1 MSALSYFWGMANN
14 SFHIATLHRGR
25 YMLLLLAG
33 VCVVTV
39 IASRLPIPEIA
50 KILVV
55 LISLPLLLFSSIRW
69 SRNNSVWTITPE
81 QVSIQF
87 NDNQQE
93 SFSLQDIK
101 YLRNVPRSGGNLIMI
116 FFKKKEKTKRYW
128 RNKLFEKADD
138 LDALV
143 HALRQEGVEYY
154 YM

>member
-1 MSALSYFWGMANN
+1 MRCLSYFWGMSNN

-33 VCVVTV
+33 VCVVTA

-55 LISLPLLLFSSIRW
+55 LISLPLLIFGSTRW
-69 SRNNSVWTITPE
+69 SRNNSVWTIAQK

-87 NDNQQE
+87 KNHQHE
-93 SFSLQDIK
+93 SFSLKEIK
-101 YLRNVPRSGGNLIMI
+101 YMRNVPRSGGNLIMI
-116 FFKKKEKTKRYW
+116 FFNKKTTPKRYW

-138 LDALV
+138 LNALI

>member
-1 MSALSYFWGMANN
+1 MANN

-33 VCVVTV
+33 VCVVTAV
-39 IASRLPIPEIA
+39 ASRLPIPEIA

-55 LISLPLLLFSSIRW
+55 LVSLPLLIFGSIRW

-87 NDNQQE
+87 KDNRQE
-93 SFSLQDIK
+93 SFSPQDIK

-116 FFKKKEKTKRYW
+116 FFKKKETTKRYW

>member
-1 MSALSYFWGMANN
+1 
-14 SFHIATLHRGR
+14 
-25 YMLLLLAG
+25 MLLLLAG
-33 VCVVTV
+33 VCVVTAV
-39 IASRLPIPEIA
+39 ASRLPIPEIA

-55 LISLPLLLFSSIRW
+55 LVSLPLLIFGSIRW

>member
-1 MSALSYFWGMANN
+1 
-14 SFHIATLHRGR
+14 
-25 YMLLLLAG
+25 MLLLLAG
-33 VCVVTV
+33 VCVVT
-39 IASRLPIPEIA
+39 ILAARLPMPEIA

-55 LISLPLLLFSSIRW
+55 LLSVPLLIFFATKC
-69 SRNNSVWTITPE
+69 SRNNSVWTVIQG

-87 NDNQQE
+87 KNHKEE
-93 SFSLQDIK
+93 SFSVTDIK

-116 FFKKKEKTKRYW
+116 FFKEKKIPQRYW

-138 LDALV
+138 LHALV

>member
-1 MSALSYFWGMANN
+1 MANN

-33 VCVVTV
+33 VCVVTAV
-39 IASRLPIPEIA
+39 ASRLPIPEIA

-55 LISLPLLLFSSIRW
+55 LVSLPLLIFGSIRW